1 MSHILFAAAS
11 RRRWVPSLPWSVHQR
26 RMHQHAGLLLL
37 QVPSWND
44 CWCQRPDVHRCA
56 PFVWHVPVGCT
67 LALMLASRG
76 LQICVRSTVT
86 WLTRTS
92 AVALP
97 SQGGTGW
104 MPAAALWAWPGA
116 LNVTNAPREAPL
128 RTSSSAP
135 VAQVSLTG
143 ATSST
148 ADPSSK
154 VQPPPARDC
163 RGSFS
168 CWFSSAI
175 FFRRYKRVQD
185 DKHPLLKRKVQK
197 HHRQFPLSLWQRLCS
212 GRWWEKLHRWV
223 LLAMFIKLIG
233 INYKMHTRTP
243 SRTSDP
249 ENALL
254 SKNVPALPV
263 KLCQYSSPYT
273 SGISHFYIIVN

>member
-1 MSHILFAAAS
+1 MSHILCAADS
-11 RRRWVPSLPWSVHQR
+11 RRRWVPSLPRTVHQR

-37 QVPSWND
+37 QVPSGND
-44 CWCQRPDVHRCA
+44 CWCQRPHVHRWALFEWHMAVVCA
-56 PFVWHVPVGCT
+56 
-67 LALMLASRG
+67 LAPMLTSCG
-76 LQICVRSTVT
+76 LQTCVRSTVT

-116 LNVTNAPREAPL
+116 LNVTNALREAAL

-197 HHRQFPLSLWQRLCS
+197 HHRQFPVSLWQRLCS
-212 GRWWEKLHRWV
+212 GHWREKLHRWV
-223 LLAMFIKLIG
+223 LLTLLIKLCG
-233 INYKMHTRTP
+233 I
-243 SRTSDP
+243 
-249 ENALL
+249 
-254 SKNVPALPV
+254 
-263 KLCQYSSPYT
+263 KL
-273 SGISHFYIIVN
+273 